1 MLTYK
6 TGLVIRHPEKWIWQ
20 MQTVVENIYCQDV
33 QGLENL
39 FKFVT
44 SLFQWIERNIA
55 YSYVRGASR
64 GRKEILELKS
74 CVCTEWEIRLATRF
88 QTIQETTI
96 QDSLFNRKKYKQEI
110 WTGFMCYFINIIDV
124 WVCRVMY
131 AYNDKTLTEDVS
143 FSHMLSLLQP
153 ISRNCFFRNLFF
165 LFLILIL

>member
-20 MQTVVENIYCQDV
+20 MWTVVENICCQDV

-55 YSYVRGASR
+55 YSYVRGESR

-74 CVCTEWEIRLATRF
+74 YVCTE
-88 QTIQETTI
+88 
-96 QDSLFNRKKYKQEI
+96 
-110 WTGFMCYFINIIDV
+110 
-124 WVCRVMY
+124 
-131 AYNDKTLTEDVS
+131 
-143 FSHMLSLLQP
+143 
-153 ISRNCFFRNLFF
+153 
-165 LFLILIL
+165 